1 MHKIYSARCA
11 VCGAR
16 QSRLDLPIKDE
27 EHVEHSRPISFG
39 GDVDED
45 VVWETWAPCS
55 GLSVSVM
62 GRTEEEW
69 QTARDR
75 IRRRG
80 EHS

>member
-16 QSRLDLPIKDE
+16 QSRLDLPIE
-27 EHVEHSRPISFG
+27 
-39 GDVDED
+39 VDED

-62 GRTEEEW
+62 GRTEKEW

-75 IRRRG
+75 IREPAG
-80 EHS
+80 SA